1 MPAHSL
7 QGSNDI
13 RRGASKYKKETK
25 RGDLR
30 EQNHQKPNGTIAKAC
45 GVIEFKALLTLYPF
59 EVTRKCIIQ
68 ARLMMTFF
76 QRSTC
81 FSDNTED
88 EFPGQIP
95 ALYLAIFKKDIFFF
109 SLFFPILDPVH
120 FADNGTKYSIKS
132 YTQQVTN
139 QII

>member
-1 MPAHSL
+1 
-7 QGSNDI
+7 
-13 RRGASKYKKETK
+13 
-25 RGDLR
+25 
-30 EQNHQKPNGTIAKAC
+30 
-45 GVIEFKALLTLYPF
+45 
-59 EVTRKCIIQ
+59 
-68 ARLMMTFF
+68 MMTFF

-88 EFPGQIP
+88 EIPGQIP
-95 ALYLAIFKKDIFFF
+95 ALYLAIFKRTFSFF
-109 SLFFPILDPVH
+109 SLFSPILDPVY